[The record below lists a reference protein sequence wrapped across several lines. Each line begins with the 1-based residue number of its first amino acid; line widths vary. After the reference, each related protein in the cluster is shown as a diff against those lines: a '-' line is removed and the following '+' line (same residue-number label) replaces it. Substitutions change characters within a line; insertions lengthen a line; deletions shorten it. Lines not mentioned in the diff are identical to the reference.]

1 MKGSDNLAKQTYE
14 VWIDHD
20 RFWLLKNSDKK
31 NDWGL
36 FESEEELE
44 AITGYKPDEC
54 IGEFTMADL
63 MRLSCEMPFF
73 NWFALDYRIP
83 EHNKKEV
90 VKNGTK
96 QG

>member
-1 MKGSDNLAKQTYE
+1 MKGSDNLVKQTYK

-20 RFWLLKNSDKK
+20 RFWLLKNSDKE

-44 AITGYKPDEC
+44 AITGYKPSEC
-54 IGEFTMADL
+54 IGEFTMKDL
-63 MRLSCEMPFF
+63 MRLSSEMPFF

-83 EHNKKEV
+83 EHKKKEA
-90 VKNGTK
+90 VKDGTK
-96 QG
+96 